1 MSTDKSSSTQA
12 IALWEELTG
21 KSVNSSSYTFRVGS
35 DNFDLY
41 QANKRVK
48 QAQAVGDDL
57 TVTLVVK
64 ALAEQ
69 YALAE
74 SFTLADILAGNER
87 LLARLELVGR
97 MNALFALEATVARNE
112 AFFHYCEGALAHY
125 RDLTPQ
131 TLDEKS
137 RQFVRESSCFVG
149 LDAYHGVDR
158 LTRLMIC
165 DGDVGDAA
173 EAKVS
178 RLVFAF
184 ESIEELIT
192 HARRIPMGFSLC
204 VILAPHVSDS
214 YFVMVVNTGGRI
226 LVLTDKGNYTHPL
239 QEQRMRGRNDRYN
252 LNRIEGSHFPYD
264 LLDIQ
269 WGDNGRHASAGEA
282 GTALM
287 SSDSGLRVLGTL
299 ADLKDWDLLWLHLF
313 IDQCRDRYFDRGL
326 AEPLLATGS
335 MVRLPHMW
343 VESSPQLPVPAE
355 YELKLET
362 RASVDL
368 NTEFLHTIEPKWAE
382 THNPNRWMEDRF
394 AAMVPDECLYL
405 PSEALNGETPILSH
419 AGEERRELTR
429 RNVDSLPFWEKE
441 KLPQLHLQ
449 GLALTALSTPDR
461 VIRDCHFLARYNQVQ
476 VIAQLVKEDF
486 AARREVVQNWFYDAA
501 ARNLPHLIEDL
512 LSLNHERFCIE
523 FSDHQDSLRALG
535 RAKPEGF
542 MEQGLN
548 SHRAISVRYVPV
560 RKQHIPRRS
569 DQSLS
574 LAKTLKL
581 IDFTY
586 GCYHCA
592 VDRGQEA
599 QLFFSLDVSSV
610 FDLMRV
616 TGLSFERIPPELRHL
631 GISTY
636 VGNSIL
642 SRLDPLSDLR
652 NPWDKPQLS
661 FVLPVSLQAFKE
673 FRRRRGLSI
682 PKAGELEAFANQQAE
697 ELRVKRKHQATD
709 TASTVAGLE
718 L

>member
-1 MSTDKSSSTQA
+1 VSTDKSSSTQA

-87 LLARLELVGR
+87 LQARLELVGR
-97 MNALFALEATVARNE
+97 MNALFALAATVARNE

-165 DGDVGDAA
+165 DGVVGGAA

-184 ESIEELIT
+184 ESIEDLIT
-192 HARRIPMGFSLC
+192 HARRIPTGFSLC

-326 AEPLLATGS
+326 AEIT
-335 MVRLPHMW
+335 
-343 VESSPQLPVPAE
+343 
-355 YELKLET
+355 
-362 RASVDL
+362 
-368 NTEFLHTIEPKWAE
+368 
-382 THNPNRWMEDRF
+382 
-394 AAMVPDECLYL
+394 
-405 PSEALNGETPILSH
+405 
-419 AGEERRELTR
+419 
-429 RNVDSLPFWEKE
+429 
-441 KLPQLHLQ
+441 
-449 GLALTALSTPDR
+449 
-461 VIRDCHFLARYNQVQ
+461 DC
-476 VIAQLVKEDF
+476 
-486 AARREVVQNWFYDAA
+486 
-501 ARNLPHLIEDL
+501 P
-512 LSLNHERFCIE
+512 
-523 FSDHQDSLRALG
+523 
-535 RAKPEGF
+535 
-542 MEQGLN
+542 
-548 SHRAISVRYVPV
+548 
-560 RKQHIPRRS
+560 
-569 DQSLS
+569 
-574 LAKTLKL
+574 
-581 IDFTY
+581 
-586 GCYHCA
+586 
-592 VDRGQEA
+592 
-599 QLFFSLDVSSV
+599 
-610 FDLMRV
+610 
-616 TGLSFERIPPELRHL
+616 
-631 GISTY
+631 
-636 VGNSIL
+636 
-642 SRLDPLSDLR
+642 
-652 NPWDKPQLS
+652 
-661 FVLPVSLQAFKE
+661 
-673 FRRRRGLSI
+673 
-682 PKAGELEAFANQQAE
+682 
-697 ELRVKRKHQATD
+697 
-709 TASTVAGLE
+709 
-718 L
+718 